1 MRERSLERR
10 ETRLARETHPANYV
24 ASILVNGAFL
34 WVMNALP
41 GWNVP
46 YLLDSYTTVLP
57 AINLSLSVQLSMNLV
72 LIFYHPRFF
81 HHLAQVV
88 TTGFSIY
95 AIAAIARVFPLDF
108 SSIPMPSGAPSL
120 NLLVRFAL
128 FVGIGG
134 LAIGAVVHAFKFL
147 GRIFRGDVE
156 S

>member
-10 ETRLARETHPANYV
+10 ETRVVRENHPAGYI
-24 ASILVNGAFL
+24 ASILANGAIL

-41 GWNVP
+41 GWNLP
-46 YLLDSYTTVLP
+46 YLLDSYSTVLP
-57 AINLSLSVQLSMNLV
+57 AINLSLAVQLSMNLV

-88 TTGFSIY
+88 TAGFSIY
-95 AIAAIARVFPLDF
+95 AIAALARVFPLDF
-108 SSIPMPSGAPSL
+108 SSIPMPNGAPGL
-120 NLLVRFAL
+120 NLIVRFAL
-128 FVGIGG
+128 FVAIGG
-134 LAIGAVVHAFKFL
+134 LAIGAIVHAFKFL